1 LNETYLAAGTR
12 PRRDPEPETRM
23 TTKKTRNSD
32 RTWKIGT
39 RVYDSWKG
47 EGVVKS
53 REDFPGYYMVYFFSE
68 GRQVS
73 TCINDVTV
81 IG

>member
-1 LNETYLAAGTR
+1 
-12 PRRDPEPETRM
+12 M
-23 TTKKTRNSD
+23 KIRNSD
-32 RTWKIGT
+32 RKHKIGT

-47 EGVVKS
+47 EGVIKT
-53 REDFPGYYMVYFFSE
+53 REDFPGYYGVYFFSE
-68 GRQVS
+68 GRITS